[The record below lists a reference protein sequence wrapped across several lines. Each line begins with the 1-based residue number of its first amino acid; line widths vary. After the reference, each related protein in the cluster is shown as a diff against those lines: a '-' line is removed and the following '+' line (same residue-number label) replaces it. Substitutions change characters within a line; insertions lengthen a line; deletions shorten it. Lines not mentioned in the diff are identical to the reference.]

1 MKFKITLFSTAL
13 LLNAISL
20 NVQAVPTKEYVSFI
34 NQSQKNGLIKKQ
46 VSLNWKIIIYQVSF
60 TDCRGELGS
69 QIWLI

>member
-60 TDCRGELGS
+60 TDWRGELGS